1 MHRFRQIVYM
11 LDPLLPL
18 FGTGCVYTN
27 SKSVS
32 KPVDSG
38 VLVFILTVNV
48 LAHLLLLL
56 MFIMTVCEIAH
67 LVTLT
72 GTGCVYKNSTSVS
85 SPANTHYLLCLY

>member
-1 MHRFRQIVYM
+1 M
-11 LDPLLPL
+11 LDPLLTL

-27 SKSVS
+27 STSVT

-38 VLVFILTVNV
+38 VLVFIPTVNV

-56 MFIMTVCEIAH
+56 MFILTVCATAH

-72 GTGCVYKNSTSVS
+72 GTPC
-85 SPANTHYLLCLY
+85 NTHGYWLCLQKRYTLPFVFILTEQCYNTCW